1 MWRGGQNQ
9 VGFFFCK
16 RRFPNCKRGALLLP
30 RTKAFL
36 GGSRFLKTNTCSVLT
51 FPLLLS
57 LFMFLKIDFLFNSRL
72 WGCSSLLSFGAGQA
86 ESARTKPSC
95 FFGKA
100 NAKVGWAKGGWQM
113 TSLPGLLLC
122 RITKLQKEL
131 VASLTHPCLT
141 LARPGLSVCQKFLL
155 F

>member
-1 MWRGGQNQ
+1 MGFSFAKGDLQTAKEVQFSCQEQRHFWGEQISTNQ
-9 VGFFFCK
+9 Y
-16 RRFPNCKRGALLLP
+16 LLP
-30 RTKAFL
+30 SPLFFL
-36 GGSRFLKTNTCSVLT
+36 FSFLIC
-51 FPLLLS
+51 
-57 LFMFLKIDFLFNSRL
+57 LKIDFLFNPRL